1 VRRREF
7 IAAVAGAVAGPL
19 AAWAQQTP
27 KIARIGYLVPSSL
40 DAPANRE
47 SFGAI
52 RRQFAE
58 LGYIEGQNIIF
69 EQRGADGVL
78 DRLPAVAAELVSLKP
93 DVVIALSTPAARA
106 VQRATTTVPI
116 VVGSVG
122 DPVGDGLVASL
133 SHPGGNITGTT
144 FLGPELVAKRFDL
157 LKKLV
162 PEMSRVARPVEP
174 GRVQRADDRGHGE

>member
-1 VRRREF
+1 MRRREF

-27 KIARIGYLVPSSL
+27 KIARIGFLVPSSV
-40 DAPANRE
+40 DAPASRQN
-47 SFGAI
+47 FGAI

-58 LGYIEGQNIIF
+58 LGYLEGQNIIF

-106 VQRATTTVPI
+106 VQGQPQRSP
-116 VVGSVG
+116 
-122 DPVGDGLVASL
+122 SL
-133 SHPGGNITGTT
+133 SARSAIQSATGWSRACRTPAEILPGPRSSVLNLSPNALTC
-144 FLGPELVAKRFDL
+144 
-157 LKKLV
+157 
-162 PEMSRVARPVEP
+162 
-174 GRVQRADDRGHGE
+174 